1 MDIVIVGPGALGCL
15 LAARLHQAGHCP
27 TSLLDHDPDRAALL
41 NRQGII
47 LADGAAPSP
56 PLMIPTTPEPA
67 TVAGAGVVLLCVKAF
82 ALPAALAAITPYLVP
97 TTLLIAL
104 QNGISHLETLRAM
117 ADRCLPALGVSTEG
131 ATLLAPGRVRSGG
144 AGLTRLGYPE
154 PPGPVEG
161 GRLAEAAVQLSQA
174 GIRTEISPDIQGEL
188 WRKLIIN
195 AGINALTVI
204 HDCPN
209 GELLERPAARRT
221 MAQAAREAAAV
232 AAAAGAAIKEDPV
245 ALCEE
250 VCRQTS
256 SNISSMLQDVRRCKP
271 TEILAINGEVVQ
283 RAARYGLA
291 APINREL
298 LAQVR
303 QLSTPA

>member
-1 MDIVIVGPGALGCL
+1 
-15 LAARLHQAGHCP
+15 
-27 TSLLDHDPDRAALL
+27 
-41 NRQGII
+41 
-47 LADGAAPSP
+47 
-56 PLMIPTTPEPA
+56 
-67 TVAGAGVVLLCVKAF
+67 
-82 ALPAALAAITPYLVP
+82 
-97 TTLLIAL
+97 
-104 QNGISHLETLRAM
+104 
-117 ADRCLPALGVSTEG
+117 
-131 ATLLAPGRVRSGG
+131 
-144 AGLTRLGYPE
+144 
-154 PPGPVEG
+154 
-161 GRLAEAAVQLSQA
+161 
-174 GIRTEISPDIQGEL
+174 
-188 WRKLIIN
+188 
-195 AGINALTVI
+195 
-204 HDCPN
+204 
-209 GELLERPAARRT
+209 